1 MRARG
6 RHSAVIVASVLVAV
20 GAGASAVAD
29 DRSGRGS
36 GDGLIAGSTG
46 GTQLRDTVPIARHLG
61 GKRRSVFSRPLP
73 RVERGDRISFNGEV
87 ALTLRCTE
95 VGTPRCHGRPYG
107 FSPHLRAQIVLAPR
121 AGAAGRSTL
130 AVSRPVTVTCGQR
143 RPNRNHHCPLVI
155 SGGSIAIDRPR
166 ELPCRP
172 SACRLN
178 MVVDAHHRS
187 AEGGE
192 LVIVGGQDE
201 DGSLNR
207 GMGRLNAVVERR
219 RSVVTRVRRTATRRL
234 VRRIPASF
242 HGGRRAVYAL
252 RMGHLE
258 AGDVLLVR
266 ARQRTAIKRMPYFV
280 GEQVVVGTERG
291 ATQPSA
297 LTRRI
302 AAPGGTATA
311 RNGFNCTI
319 GPSGYRSPC
328 LGKKAGLVEIRRTP
342 PRPLYVVL
350 RSIGFPKLAQ
360 AKRASYP
367 PLRILRGGGLSVT
380 RLRAT
385 RR

>member
-1 MRARG
+1 VL
-6 RHSAVIVASVLVAV
+6 AVSLIAV
-20 GAGASAVAD
+20 GAGAAAD
-29 DRSGRGS
+29 DRSAGRS

-46 GTQLRDTVPIARHLG
+46 GTQLRDTVPIAQHSG
-61 GKRRSVFSRPLP
+61 GKPRSVFSRPLP
-73 RVERGDRISFNGEV
+73 RVERGDRVSFNGEV
-87 ALTLRCTE
+87 ALTLRCLE

-107 FSPHLRAQIVLAPR
+107 FSPHLRARIVLAPR
-121 AGAAGRSTL
+121 ADAAGRGTL
-130 AVSRPVTVTCGQR
+130 PVSRRVAVTCGQR

-155 SGGSIAIDRPR
+155 SHGSITIDHPR

-172 SACRLN
+172 GACRLN
-178 MVVDAHHRS
+178 LVVDAHHRS

-192 LVIVGGQDE
+192 LVIVGGQDKE
-201 DGSLNR
+201 GGFHR

-219 RSVVTRVRRTATRRL
+219 RSRVTRASRSTSRRL
-234 VRRIPASF
+234 IRRIPASF
-242 HGGRRAVYAL
+242 HRGRQAVYSL

-266 ARQRTAIKRMPYFV
+266 ARQRTAIRRMPYFV
-280 GEQVVVGTERG
+280 GEQIVVGTEPG

-297 LTRRI
+297 LARRI
-302 AAPGGTATA
+302 AAPGGTATE

-319 GPSGYRSPC
+319 GPSGYRTPC
-328 LGKKAGLVEIRRTP
+328 LGRKAGLVEIRRTP

-367 PLRILRGGGLSVT
+367 PLRILRGGGLTVT

-385 RR
+385 GR